1 MEWDNMETILII
13 LLIYLIFR
21 DVFKED
27 VENWK
32 NRKERKINENDE
44 KRREE
49 FKAEFDKMMEYS
61 VEKAIESKRG
71 DTDGK

>member
-1 MEWDNMETILII
+1 METILII

-27 VENWK
+27 IENWRY
-32 NRKERKINENDE
+32 RKDRKAEEKED

-49 FKAEFDKMMEYS
+49 FKEEFDKMMEYS
-61 VEKAIESKRG
+61 IERAIDSKRG